1 VSGIY
6 SVVAAVLPLG
16 ALRVGERHLGQLLVG
31 HDLVHLDGGELAAAE
46 LEAEPVGPRNDAAVG
61 RSRAGGEVELADEA
75 AVHGQ
80 APDVVGHGR
89 ACGGA
94 LLRIVLAAVGAVG
107 PHAAPAAVAVVVLPA
122 VVGGVQPVQPFQVEI
137 RVEEV
142 VVAPA
147 AVEVPAPSGLHL
159 GRRQL
164 VPLAAE
170 VPGRDVAAGAPV
182 RRARAL
188 LRRGVDA
195 DGLHAHVPLMLGR
208 ERLHAQHTAGG
219 HARDARRRRRRRRHS
234 AAAVAQNGMRAGCLG
249 RAGGVFNRC
258 LVTGRRWGVGRAV
271 RVRSAGS
278 VRPPLA
284 LSPLVCLG
292 EADGP
297 GRRGGRRGQRPF
309 LYWYMD
315 GIGMTP
321 GLPMQPP
328 WHLHQE
334 RQTHM
339 MT

>member
-170 VPGRDVAAGAPV
+170 VVPGRDVAAGAPV
-182 RRARAL
+182 RRARARAL

-208 ERLHAQHTAGG
+208 ERLHAHRGR
-219 HARDARRRRRRRRHS
+219 ARARRTQTQTQTQTQRGGGGTEW
-234 AAAVAQNGMRAGCLG
+234 NAGRVSG
-249 RAGGVFNRC
+249 SR
-258 LVTGRRWGVGRAV
+258 GRR
-271 RVRSAGS
+271 
-278 VRPPLA
+278 
-284 LSPLVCLG
+284 
-292 EADGP
+292 
-297 GRRGGRRGQRPF
+297 
-309 LYWYMD
+309 
-315 GIGMTP
+315 I
-321 GLPMQPP
+321 
-328 WHLHQE
+328 
-334 RQTHM
+334 
-339 MT
+339 

>member
-107 PHAAPAAVAVVVLPA
+107 PHAAPAAVAVVVLLA
-122 VVGGVQPVQPFQVEI
+122 VVGPVQPFQVEI

-147 AVEVPAPSGLHL
+147 AVEVAAPSGLHL

-208 ERLHAQHTAGG
+208 ERLHAHRGR
-219 HARDARRRRRRRRHS
+219 ARARRTQTQTQTQTQRGGGGTEW
-234 AAAVAQNGMRAGCLG
+234 NAGRVSG
-249 RAGGVFNRC
+249 SR
-258 LVTGRRWGVGRAV
+258 GRR
-271 RVRSAGS
+271 
-278 VRPPLA
+278 
-284 LSPLVCLG
+284 
-292 EADGP
+292 
-297 GRRGGRRGQRPF
+297 
-309 LYWYMD
+309 
-315 GIGMTP
+315 I
-321 GLPMQPP
+321 
-328 WHLHQE
+328 
-334 RQTHM
+334 
-339 MT
+339 